1 MFVTTE
7 ACEILL
13 TTDVVSEDNR
23 NTYFQMIFS
32 PILNITQINDSHLY
46 GSVQVR
52 KVQDLILLN
61 IEASAFQY
69 ERSNDLVWSS
79 NLDMY
84 LLSITLEG
92 QHIYNSVTGESFSIE
107 EGDIILIDLSK
118 SFHGISYG
126 GKYLN
131 IFIPKSLLI
140 HQLDGYRICQ
150 DIILK
155 SSKPM
160 NKILKDYML
169 GLFDVALRLREKEA
183 LVTIYTLLSL
193 LVTALKSSN
202 PQSLFQ
208 PNEKIQ
214 GAEVLKGRVVNF
226 IDFNLKDPNLNIE
239 LLMKT
244 FRVSRAH
251 LYRAFDKD
259 NGVINVIR
267 NKRLDIAYRELL
279 NPMNIKSITQIAHE
293 CGFKSSNQ
301 FYRVFRQRFGFAPN
315 EIRLKKSKSKIYV
328 DIGKG
333 LYNHFKNL
341 AENSVME

>member
-1 MFVTTE
+1 MTTE

-214 GAEVLKGRVVNF
+214 GAEVLK
-226 IDFNLKDPNLNIE
+226 E
-239 LLMKT
+239 
-244 FRVSRAH
+244 
-251 LYRAFDKD
+251 
-259 NGVINVIR
+259 
-267 NKRLDIAYRELL
+267 E
-279 NPMNIKSITQIAHE
+279 
-293 CGFKSSNQ
+293 
-301 FYRVFRQRFGFAPN
+301 
-315 EIRLKKSKSKIYV
+315 
-328 DIGKG
+328 
-333 LYNHFKNL
+333 
-341 AENSVME
+341 